1 MSDMI
6 LATTVR
12 TQLALKSL
20 AGKLHQDRGA
30 SALEYVGMLLVGA
43 VIVSAVATAIQPG
56 TVKGWVGRATGVID
70 KINPQ

>member
-1 MSDMI
+1 MNDMI

-43 VIVSAVATAIQPG
+43 IFITAISEQINKG
-56 TVKGWVGRATGVID
+56 SVGQWVKRAVDSLNNI
-70 KINPQ
+70 K